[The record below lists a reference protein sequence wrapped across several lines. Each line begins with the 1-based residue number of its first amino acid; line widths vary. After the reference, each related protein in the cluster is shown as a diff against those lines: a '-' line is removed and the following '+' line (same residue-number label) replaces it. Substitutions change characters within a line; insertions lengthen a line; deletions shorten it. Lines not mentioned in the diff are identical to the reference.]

1 MRRTDALARP
11 PRETQAPAT
20 AARDTA
26 YVFSSITWHAAQQRG
41 MAASEDRLVQTLLE
55 HDRVAKLLV
64 CEPFRSA
71 PVRLA
76 RRPFERGTTRF
87 PASER
92 AALCSPMRMRRRDPV
107 DIAALHRT
115 AVSYEHWM
123 RRAAARLGLERP
135 ALIVGHPILA
145 GFGRFDWAG
154 PVTFYAIDD
163 WTSYPPNRAWWPAY
177 HAAIAR
183 IREQGRR
190 VAAVSAEIVERIA
203 PTGPSLV
210 VPNGIDPDEWLA
222 PSPAPRWFLERP
234 GPRLL
239 YVGSLDGRLD
249 VEMIA
254 AAARAVPGGSVTL
267 VGPVLDAPHL
277 APLRELPNVDLHPPV
292 GRGEVVALI
301 AAADACLIPHA
312 RTPLTEGMSPLKLYE
327 YLAGGRPVAA
337 SALAPIARLHHPR
350 VALADDD
357 SAEAFAQAVRIA
369 LAVGPATADARLRFL
384 RDNAWRRRHEALLR
398 FAFAH

>member
-1 MRRTDALARP
+1 MRSTDALARP
-11 PRETQAPAT
+11 SRPSQPQA
-20 AARDTA
+20 AAGRDAA
-26 YVFSSITWHAAQQRG
+26 YVFSSITWHAAQRRG
-41 MAASEDRLVQTLLE
+41 MAASEDRLVQTLLD
-55 HDRVAKLLV
+55 HAGVARLLV

-71 PVRLA
+71 PIRLA
-76 RRPFERGTTRF
+76 RRPFERGATPF

-92 AALCSPMRMRRRDPV
+92 AALCSPMRLRRRDPV
-107 DIAALHRT
+107 DLAALERT
-115 AVSYEHWM
+115 CAAYERWM
-123 RRAAARLGLERP
+123 RRSAARLGLERP

-183 IREQGRR
+183 VREHGRR

-203 PTGPSLV
+203 PSGPSLV

-222 PSPAPRWFLERP
+222 PGPAPRWFADRP

-249 VEMIA
+249 VELIV
-254 AAARAVPGGSVTL
+254 AAARAVPQGSVTL
-267 VGPVLDAPHL
+267 VGPVLDAQHL
-277 APLRELPNVDLHPPV
+277 APLRDVPNVAIRPPV
-292 GRGEVVALI
+292 GRAEVVSLI
-301 AAADACLIPHA
+301 AAAEACLIPHA

-337 SALAPIARLHHPR
+337 SSLPPIAGVAHPR
-350 VALADDD
+350 VALADDGP
-357 SAEAFAQAVRIA
+357 EAFAEAVRRA
-369 LAVGPATADARLRFL
+369 LAIGPAAADERLRFL

-398 FAFAH
+398 LAFAG